1 MALVPSRFET
11 AANWASSNPV
21 LANNEVGIET
31 DTGFVKTGDGVRA
44 WASLPKTDDQET
56 SAFRA
61 AKTSDETG
69 TGAVVLATSPTLVT
83 PTLTTPTMTTPVL
96 GAATATTVNKVTI
109 TAPTTSATLTLV
121 TGSSLI
127 TAGAYAITLTS
138 TATTGVTLPT
148 SGTLAT
154 LAGSEALT
162 NKTLTSPT
170 VAWSVATPAAS
181 ATQTQ
186 GGGTAITAAINR
198 VSTVASADDALT
210 LPAATAGKVI
220 KVKNAHA
227 TNQIGIFPAVG
238 ETINALSPDAV
249 YALPALKMVE
259 FNCVSAGTWDTILTA

>member
-1 MALVPSRFET
+1 MALVPTRFET

-21 LANNEVGIET
+21 LAKDEVGIET

-83 PTLTTPTMTTPVL
+83 PTLTTPAISGGTATSLILVTPVFSDASITL
-96 GAATATTVNKVTI
+96 EGTTADAYETTLTVGDPTADRTI
-109 TAPTTSATLTLV
+109 TFPNATGTVSLLTN
-121 TGSSLI
+121 TE
-127 TAGAYAITLTS
+127 T
-138 TATTGVTLPT
+138 
-148 SGTLAT
+148 
-154 LAGSEALT
+154 LT
-162 NKTLTSPT
+162 NKTLTTPV
-170 VAWSVATPAAS
+170 VAWSVAEPAAS

-186 GGGTAITAAINR
+186 NGGTAITAAINR
-198 VSTVASADDALT
+198 VSTVATADDALT
-210 LPAATAGKVI
+210 LPSATVGKVI

-227 TNQIGIFPAVG
+227 TNQIGIFPALG
-238 ETINALSPDAV
+238 ENINALSIDAV

-259 FNCVSAGTWDTILTA
+259 FNCAVVGTWDTILTA

>member
-1 MALVPSRFET
+1 MALVPTRFET
-11 AANWASSNPV
+11 AANWAASTV
-21 LANNEVGIET
+21 ILAKDEVGIET
-31 DTGFVKTGDGVRA
+31 DTGYVKTGDGFNT
-44 WASLPKTDDQET
+44 WAALPKTDDQET
-56 SAFRA
+56 STQRA
-61 AKTSDETG
+61 ASTSDETG
-69 TGAVVLATSPTLVT
+69 TGAAVYATSPTLVT
-83 PTLTTPTMTTPVL
+83 PVL
-96 GAATATTVNKVTI
+96 GTATATKINKVTI

-154 LAGSEALT
+154 LAGTEALT

-198 VSTVASADDALT
+198 VSTVATADDALT